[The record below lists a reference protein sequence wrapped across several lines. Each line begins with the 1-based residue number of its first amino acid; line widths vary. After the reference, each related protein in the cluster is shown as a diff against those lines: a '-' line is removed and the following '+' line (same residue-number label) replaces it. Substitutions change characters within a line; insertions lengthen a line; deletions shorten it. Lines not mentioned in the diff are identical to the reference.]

1 MSVLGSQGLV
11 VVKGMVVGEHQQLVK
26 VLGQLLV
33 KVGFHLLPPCTAAGE
48 DWVVKM
54 LVTYGSVPEMVEL
67 GGNTPGLSQGWSTG

>member
-1 MSVLGSQGLV
+1 MSVWGSQGLV

-26 VLGQLLV
+26 VWGQLLV

-54 LVTYGSVPEMVEL
+54 LVTYGMVPEMVEP